1 MARTQSGLLTS
12 SSWNRSHSIVGFV
25 DAVDVPA
32 LSRSLQSLV
41 DRHCALRTAYMVS
54 GPVVQQPGEVKLI
67 LQVAELAEVAGAK
80 WDEQYRWI
88 CFKANEPF
96 DIQSPKT
103 KCKALLR
110 AVIASSARGHVLLLS
125 APAIAVDIWS
135 LLVLLDDLRIIYSS
149 SAQDAEFTLP
159 DLEMTHLDYVAWSAY
174 VMAST
179 TVER

>member
-12 SSWNRSHSIVGFV
+12 SSWNRSHSVVGFV

-41 DRHCALRTAYMVS
+41 DRHCALRTAYTVS

-67 LQVAELAEVAGAK
+67 LQVAELAEIAGAK

-110 AVIASSARGHVLLLS
+110 AVIASSARGHRAFAHRGGRARPRRTVIRRRCTTRCFQAS
-125 APAIAVDIWS
+125 ASNA
-135 LLVLLDDLRIIYSS
+135 SS
-149 SAQDAEFTLP
+149 SFP
-159 DLEMTHLDYVAWSAY
+159 
-174 VMAST
+174 
-179 TVER
+179 